1 MWKAHRNRSDSCHN
15 FNQIPQVSE
24 EASCLHKTVR
34 RLRTRKIR
42 QLVHSGVVIPQYE
55 PKGFSIFY
63 QGRRISLDPTQEEM
77 AVAWVRKLGTEYVD
91 DPVFVSNFLSDFC
104 KALNLQNPCKIEEF
118 DFSEIQR
125 WVDAEKL
132 RKERM
137 SKEEKKAQAA
147 ERKKIREANKEKY
160 GFATV
165 NGERVELGNYMVE
178 PPCIFM
184 GRGNHPLRGRWKS
197 RVSYNDVT
205 LNLSP
210 DAPRLVP
217 PDGSNWKEIVFNP
230 EYLWIAKWDD
240 KLRGVEKYVWFAD
253 TAEFKQRRDIEK
265 FNLAKQLEVALEK
278 VRRHI
283 EENLASPDLMRRK
296 IATVCYLIDNLKMR
310 VGDEKDRDEADTVGA
325 TTLRSEHIKIS
336 EDGEVIFDFLGKDS
350 VRWLQRIRPPPRVI
364 ENLKESIGPKRKS
377 LLFQGVRSEKVN
389 SFLDEVMPG
398 LTAKVFRTHH
408 ATKVVKEYLA
418 GVKVR
423 PEDDDTLKKHTAAL
437 ANLQAAKICNHR
449 RKLPKNW
456 NESMTKKLQHL
467 KELRQN
473 GRKKQAKVLSQRIKL
488 LEATRDYNL
497 GTSLRSYIDPR
508 TYSEWGRR
516 VDYDWKKYYPKTLRR
531 KFAWADKTK
540 YV

>member
-1 MWKAHRNRSDSCHN
+1 M
-15 FNQIPQVSE
+15 
-24 EASCLHKTVR
+24 
-34 RLRTRKIR
+34 RTRKIR
-42 QLVHSGVVIPQYE
+42 ELVHKGVVIPQYE

-63 QGRRISLDPTQEEM
+63 QGTRIPLDPTQEEM
-77 AVAWVRKLGTEYVD
+77 ALAWVRKLGTEYASD
-91 DPVFVSNFLSDFC
+91 LVFVNNFLSDFC
-104 KALNLQNPCKIEEF
+104 KALNLSNPCKIEEL

-125 WVDAEKL
+125 WVEADKV
-132 RKERM
+132 RKEQV

-165 NGERVELGNYMVE
+165 NGERVELGNYTVE

-197 RVSYNDVT
+197 RVSYSDIT

-210 DAPRLVP
+210 DAAKPVP
-217 PDGSNWKEIVFNP
+217 PDGSSWKEIVFNP
-230 EYLWIAKWDD
+230 DYLWIARWDD

-265 FNLAKQLEVALEK
+265 FNLAKQLEATLEK
-278 VRRHI
+278 VRRHM
-283 EENLASPDLMRRK
+283 EENLASPDPMRRK

-325 TTLRSEHIKIS
+325 TTLRSEHVKIS
-336 EDGEVIFDFLGKDS
+336 ENGEVTFDFLGKDS
-350 VRWLQRIRPPPRVI
+350 VRWLQKISPPPQVA
-364 ENLKESIGPKRKS
+364 ENLKESIGRKRKS

-418 GVKVR
+418 AAKVTR
-423 PEDDDTLKKHTAAL
+423 ENDDALKKHTATL
-437 ANLQAAKICNHR
+437 ANLQAAKTCNHK

-456 NESMTKKLQHL
+456 NESIAKKLQRL
-467 KELRQN
+467 KELRTK
-473 GRKKQAKVLSQRIKL
+473 RKKKQAKTLSMRIKL
-488 LEATRDYNL
+488 LKATRDYNL

-508 TYSEWGRR
+508 TYAEWSRR
-516 VDYDWKKYYPKTLRR
+516 VNYDWKKYYPKTLQR
-531 KFAWADKTK
+531 KFAWVDKAK
-540 YV
+540 YA